1 MPFIPAAPGW
11 RFPQQAAALAFA
23 SLLAFHGIAVPC
35 AFAQVPPT
43 EESVAPVAAELPVTN
58 EEFNLRRERATKGAS
73 PYDLGRSVREGF
85 SNLFDEQNTWTL
97 GVGLAGVLAGESS
110 LDSRAQE
117 HFKGNERQGPDLDAL
132 GNDVLGTGIPGS
144 LLGISMWVAGDI
156 FDLPYTS
163 HFGQA
168 SLEALAATGI
178 VTAVMKGGFQRQRPD
193 GSNYHSFPSGHTST
207 VFASAMVLQ
216 EFYGWKA
223 GVPGFLLGTITAVA
237 RMSDNKHWLSDTIAG
252 ATIGILFGHAFSKPH
267 LDRFKSYDE
276 KKEEAVS
283 IFPVI
288 EPGGGQLVL
297 RIKI

>member
-1 MPFIPAAPGW
+1 MPLKPAAPGW

-23 SLLAFHGIAVPC
+23 SLLAFHGLAAPS
-35 AFAQVPPT
+35 AYAQVPPV
-43 EESVAPVAAELPVTN
+43 EESVSKTEETPPLTSEDFVA
-58 EEFNLRRERATKGAS
+58 RRERATKGAS
-73 PYDLGRSVREGF
+73 PYDLGRSVKEGF
-85 SNLFDEQNTWTL
+85 ATLFDEQNAWTL
-97 GVGLAGVLAGESS
+97 GVGLAGVFAGKSS

-117 HFKGNERQGPDLDAL
+117 HFNGKHRLGHDLEAL
-132 GNDVLGTGIPGS
+132 GNDVLGTGVPGS

-178 VTAVMKGGFQRQRPD
+178 VTAVMKGGFQRERPD
-193 GSNYHSFPSGHTST
+193 GSNFHSFPSGHTST

-223 GVPGFLLGTITAVA
+223 GVPGFLLGTVTAVA

-267 LDRFKSYDE
+267 LDRFKSYD
-276 KKEEAVS
+276 KKDDGAVS
-283 IFPVI
+283 VFPVI